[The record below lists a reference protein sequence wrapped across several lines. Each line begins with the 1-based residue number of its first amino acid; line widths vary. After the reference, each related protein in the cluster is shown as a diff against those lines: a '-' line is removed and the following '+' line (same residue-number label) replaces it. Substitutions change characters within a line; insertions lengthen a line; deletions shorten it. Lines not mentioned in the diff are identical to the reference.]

1 MSSTA
6 ERFERLS
13 DRFSDVIN
21 GVAASAWQ
29 SESPC
34 DGWTAIDIVRHVVE
48 TERDFLARFDIVVS
62 TGDDPVADW
71 PNACAAMRAVLRDP
85 QLAAHS
91 YDGYFGPTTIA
102 ETIDTFYALDLLV
115 HAWDLARATGQHDRE
130 ALDVADIAHARSAM
144 EPMGDIVRSPGIFGP
159 AIDVPADASPQ
170 DSFLAWT
177 GRQP

>member
-13 DRFSDVIN
+13 DRFSEVIN

-48 TERDFLARFDIVVS
+48 TERDFLARFDISVA

-71 PNACAAMRAVLRDP
+71 PTTCAAMRAVLRDP
-85 QLAAHS
+85 RMAARS

-115 HAWDLARATGQHDRE
+115 HAWDLARATGQRHNE
-130 ALDVADIAHARSAM
+130 ALDAADIAHARSALA
-144 EPMGDIVRSPGIFGP
+144 PMGDVVRSPGIFGP
-159 AIDVPADASPQ
+159 AIDVPTDASPQ

-177 GRQP
+177 GRHP